1 MQWKKIGIHE
11 TATAAAVD
19 KNNDVDVDVDA
30 GIVAVDVVGMTN
42 REKGLFLLR
51 KRARKENDLGFTLEH
66 LKIKQ
71 LCLIFNHYLKIMIG
85 RVKSSSSYT
94 ICYFYD

>member
-1 MQWKKIGIHE
+1 MQWRKIGIHE

-19 KNNDVDVDVDA
+19 KNA

-51 KRARKENDLGFTLEH
+51 IFSWARKENDLGFTQEH
-66 LKIKQ
+66 LKIK
-71 LCLIFNHYLKIMIG
+71 
-85 RVKSSSSYT
+85 
-94 ICYFYD
+94 

>member
-1 MQWKKIGIHE
+1 MQWRKIGIHE

-19 KNNDVDVDVDA
+19 KNNDVDVDA

-51 KRARKENDLGFTLEH
+51 MFSWARKENDLGFTQEH
-66 LKIKQ
+66 
-71 LCLIFNHYLKIMIG
+71 LKIMIG
-85 RVKSSSSYT
+85 RVKNSSSYT

>member
-1 MQWKKIGIHE
+1 MQWRKIGIHE

-19 KNNDVDVDVDA
+19 KNNDVDVDA

-51 KRARKENDLGFTLEH
+51 MFSWARKENDLGFTQEH

-71 LCLIFNHYLKIMIG
+71 VCLIFNHYLKIMIG